1 MNVKKKQHYVWK
13 HYLKPWSQKGQI
25 WCNRNGKTFHTSL
38 ENIGQ
43 KRYFYKA
50 EKLNDFEINIV
61 KSVIRKRHHS
71 SHTLGMKTLEMYQST
86 ACGDDHLQK
95 NGIEEFHTL
104 VESTAIEVLSFLQ
117 KKDLSWLENDLS
129 KSNFSGFIGSQYTRT
144 NRAHTK
150 MVDSLDAVSNNFPE
164 YKDKFDPGKI
174 SKVLSLILADT
185 VGNWI
190 HSEGKFYLL
199 ENYTDKEFITGDQ
212 PVYNLKMKISE
223 DYNFPTSFKLY
234 YPLTPQ
240 LALLI
245 SDNNKEETDI
255 NIYDVINYNDFIK
268 QAALEQIYS
277 SNQESIEN

>member
-1 MNVKKKQHYVWK
+1 M
-13 HYLKPWSQKGQI
+13 
-25 WCNRNGKTFHTSL
+25 
-38 ENIGQ
+38 
-43 KRYFYKA
+43 
-50 EKLNDFEINIV
+50 
-61 KSVIRKRHHS
+61 
-71 SHTLGMKTLEMYQST
+71 
-86 ACGDDHLQK
+86 
-95 NGIEEFHTL
+95 
-104 VESTAIEVLSFLQ
+104 
-117 KKDLSWLENDLS
+117 SWLENDLS